1 MTNTDI
7 LYQDTLPGG
16 CHWSLQM
23 RRGQLLRLV
32 DTDGGANLGM
42 LLYNPY
48 ALLERINLPDTLK
61 CQHTFRLGK
70 GHCIYSDMGRVFCSI
85 VEDTAGWH
93 DAVCGAASRELVERR
108 WGRLGYQEARND
120 MRRNGLD
127 GFLVELAKHGL
138 GRKDLAA
145 NLNLFSKVVAD
156 GSGALRYVEGASRPG
171 SFVDLRFEMDALVVM
186 SAAPHPLNPAREY
199 PAKPVRYEIREAP
212 PMVHPDVCCDSR
224 PENQRGF
231 ANNRLYQ
238 LSLGGVR

>member
-1 MTNTDI
+1 MNEPI

-23 RRGQLLRLV
+23 RRGHVLRLI

-48 ALLERINLPDTLK
+48 SLLERINIPDTLK
-61 CQHTFRLGK
+61 CQHTFRLGQ

-93 DAVCGAASRELVERR
+93 DAVCGTASRELVERR
-108 WGRLGYQEARND
+108 WGRKTYQQARND
-120 MRRNGLD
+120 MHRNGID
-127 GFLVELAKHGL
+127 GFLIELAKYGL

-145 NLNLFSKVVAD
+145 NLNLFSKVVAGD
-156 GSGALRYVEGASRPG
+156 DGALRYVESASKPG
-171 SFVDLRFEMDALVVM
+171 SHVDLRFEMDTLVVM
-186 SAAPHPLNPAREY
+186 NTAPHPLDPATEWPAR
-199 PAKPVRYEIREAP
+199 PVRYEIREAA
-212 PMVHPDVCCDSR
+212 PMQHPDVCCDSR

-238 LSLGGVR
+238 LSRGGVR